1 MYQNFHITMDN
12 QTLKDHFARY
22 SHTNVVYESG
32 DTLYL
37 THSAA
42 LSYGNGTVRTINR
55 SEVFAESH
63 SNGVQ
68 ILSKE
73 QLSTMRYAELKALAK
88 AANIAVANT
97 KKETLIA
104 ALSASKND

>member
-1 MYQNFHITMDN
+1 MDN

-32 DTLYL
+32 GTLYL